1 MTMRT
6 VAGSSFFEG
15 MAPHHLDAIQAV
27 ATEVAFAAGSTIF
40 REGGEAALWYLLTD
54 GVVTLEVDIPGR
66 GPHIL
71 QTLHE
76 GDVLG
81 WSWLFPP
88 YRWSFDAFAR
98 TDVAALSFDGARLR
112 EAKQLDPMLGYD
124 LMQRFA
130 QVLVQRMQAAR
141 LQLLDIYGTP
151 R

>member
-1 MTMRT
+1 MTPAAIAERP
-6 VAGSSFFEG
+6 FFAE
-15 MAPHHLDAIQAV
+15 MSAAHLDVVEAA
-27 ATEVAFAAGSTIF
+27 ATRVRFDAGTTIF
-40 REGGEAALWYLLTD
+40 QEGGEAAAWYLVID
-54 GVVTLEVDIPGR
+54 GVVTLEIDVPGR

-88 YRWSFDAFAR
+88 YRWSFDAYAR
-98 TDVAALSFDGARLR
+98 TDVEAICFDAAALRT
-112 EAKQLDPMLGYD
+112 AKQRDPSLGYD

-141 LQLLDIYGTP
+141 LQLLDIYGNV